1 MENLYTVRETIEYLR
16 ISRPNLYRLIK
27 RGELR
32 PINIGKRTLFPES
45 ELDRFV
51 NHLKKRRRALPK
63 GEG

>member
-1 MENLYTVRETIEYLR
+1 MENLYTVPETIEYLR

-32 PINIGKRTLFPES
+32 PISIGKRTLFPES
-45 ELDRFV
+45 EVERFV
-51 NHLKKRRRALPK
+51 NHLKKRRRPLTK